1 MEINLLYLKGTYV
14 AEVIADDIVIR
25 TVEDALGLMSDCIYQ
40 GARNII
46 INEKNIIPDFFD
58 LKNRLAGD
66 ILQKFTNY
74 NVKLAVVGDY
84 SKYLSKSLHDF
95 ISESNKVG
103 NINFVKSLSE
113 AKNRLAK

>member
-46 INEKNIIPDFFD
+46 INERNIIPDFFD
-58 LKNRLAGD
+58 LTTRLAGD
-66 ILQKFTNY
+66 ILQKFSNY

-84 SKYLSKSLHDF
+84 SKYHSQSLLDF
-95 ISESNKVG
+95 INESNEAG
-103 NINFVKSLSE
+103 NINFVKSLTE
-113 AKNRLAK
+113 AKNRLTK